1 MQEAQASLQ
10 GKKCT
15 FFFFTFIK
23 HAIFLKLAKE
33 IEDVFD
39 KQLFISFTF
48 NVVILVTS
56 SYLAVVNFMGLYWDD
71 PAPSYTSAASS
82 LVLAL
87 ISGKRLQDLT
97 NLSQAVFDR
106 FSSALDA
113 LNLADSPKDFVSPE
127 SEQAR
132 YEVW

>member
-1 MQEAQASLQ
+1 M
-10 GKKCT
+10 
-15 FFFFTFIK
+15 
-23 HAIFLKLAKE
+23 
-33 IEDVFD
+33 
-39 KQLFISFTF
+39 
-48 NVVILVTS
+48 VILVTS